1 MADSTKA
8 RPDRS
13 TGTVITSRADGPKRS
28 ASPSVAITTGAAL
41 WAR

>member
-8 RPDRS
+8 SAGWVAGTSTACMAAENRS
-13 TGTVITSRADGPKRS
+13 
-28 ASPSVAITTGAAL
+28 SPSVAITTGAAL

>member
-8 RPDRS
+8 RL
-13 TGTVITSRADGPKRS
+13 GWVDGHQRWRRS
-28 ASPSVAITTGAAL
+28 AAENRSSPSLAITIGAAL

>member
-8 RPDRS
+8 NRGWVVGTATTCRAAENRS
-13 TGTVITSRADGPKRS
+13 
-28 ASPSVAITTGAAL
+28 SPSLAITTGAAL

>member
-8 RPDRS
+8 SAGS
-13 TGTVITSRADGPKRS
+13 TAGTVMHLRAAARKRS
-28 ASPSVAITTGAAL
+28 SPSVAMTIGAAL